1 MVKKRLYTMKTT
13 FLIFVFTVVLI
24 LPITQ
29 SYGAVTSVGEIN
41 VVDETKGIVPA
52 SSTVPLIITLI
63 IDRSRAVPGEE
74 IKTIEIIMPPGY
86 VPQISD
92 FEYIL
97 HDGEEEPATAAIS
110 GGNVLRIQLSELILD
125 KNENFS
131 YEIIFDCRTPNTFGE
146 TIFQVR
152 LRNLQDDPIGEFI
165 KPGEADG
172 KQNNNDFT
180 LMVIP
185 NVPPDPVLGFMAEAD
200 KTGENDVTLRW
211 QKSTDSDVSGYLI
224 YRDTEFQIDVIER
237 EATTYRDI
245 NVLPGD
251 HTYEIAAYKIKTL
264 QSERSPIQ
272 NVTVSEDTAAPK
284 PPTAIRIST
293 SGDGVEVLWKP
304 SISRDVVKY
313 RILFGSVDTE
323 ILKPLPE
330 RENLTLHPDDI
341 AEGYTHR
348 YIHSQVL
355 STGSFTYA
363 VLAIDE
369 AGNESEQIQKRYRI
383 FDKPY
388 PNPFTPLSP
397 DPDFNTVIFSKRNID
412 DVEEEGE
419 FSLMLYNLNGV
430 LVRTITAEIGE
441 IELKWDGK
449 DESGEVVESGIYIYQ
464 LQVGDNYKT
473 GTVIVAK

>member
-1 MVKKRLYTMKTT
+1 MKTS
-13 FLIFVFTVVLI
+13 FLIYILTVLLT
-24 LPITQ
+24 LPIMQ
-29 SYGAVTSVGEIN
+29 SYSAVTSVGEIN

-74 IKTIEIIMPPGY
+74 IKTIEIIMPTGY
-86 VPQISD
+86 IPQISD
-92 FEYIL
+92 FEYVL
-97 HDGEEEPATAAIS
+97 HDGEKEPATAVIS
-110 GGNVLRIQLSELILD
+110 GGNVLRVELSELILD

-131 YEIIFDCRTPNTFGE
+131 YEIIFDCRTPDNFGE
-146 TIFQVR
+146 TEFQVR

-180 LMVIP
+180 LQVIP
-185 NVPPDPVLGFMAEAD
+185 NVPPAPVSGFTAEAD
-200 KTGENDVTLRW
+200 KSGENDVTLRW
-211 QKSTDSDVSGYLI
+211 QKSSDPDVSGYLI

-237 EATTYRDI
+237 EATTYRDV
-245 NVLPGD
+245 NVLPGN
-251 HTYEIAAYKIKTL
+251 HTYEITAYKIKTL
-264 QSERSPIQ
+264 QSERSLVQ
-272 NVTVSEDTAAPK
+272 NVTVTEDTAAPK
-284 PPTAIRIST
+284 PPTAIRISL

-313 RILFGSVDTE
+313 HILFGSVDTE
-323 ILKPLPE
+323 TLKPLPE
-330 RENLTLHPDDI
+330 RENLTPHPDDV

-363 VLAIDE
+363 VIAIDE
-369 AGNESEQIQKRYRI
+369 VGNESEQIQKRYRI

-397 DPDFNTVIFSKRNID
+397 DPDFNKVVFSKRNID
-412 DVEEEGE
+412 DAEEEGE
-419 FSLMLYNLNGV
+419 FSLMIYNLNGV
-430 LVRTITAEIGE
+430 LVKTITAEIGE
-441 IELKWDGK
+441 IELSWDGK
-449 DESGEVVESGIYIYQ
+449 NESEEVVESGIYIYQ
-464 LQVGDNYKT
+464 IQVGDSYKT
-473 GTVIVAK
+473 GTIIVAK